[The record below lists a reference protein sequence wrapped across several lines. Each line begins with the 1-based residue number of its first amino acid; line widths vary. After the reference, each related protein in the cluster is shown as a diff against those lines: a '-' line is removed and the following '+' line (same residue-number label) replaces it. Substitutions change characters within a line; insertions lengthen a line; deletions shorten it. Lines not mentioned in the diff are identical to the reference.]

1 MRFTRSEKFG
11 VKVVALRKQAL
22 PGKAIRQG
30 KFLVT
35 VKTYLGDKLIGKKGT
50 EPKKYMLYEYAVR
63 KLA

>member
-11 VKVVALRKQAL
+11 VKVVALRKEAL
-22 PGKAIRQG
+22 PGKVIKQG

-35 VKTYLGDKLIGKKGT
+35 IKAYLGDKLIGKKGT
-50 EPKKYMLYEYAVR
+50 EPKRYMLYEYDVR